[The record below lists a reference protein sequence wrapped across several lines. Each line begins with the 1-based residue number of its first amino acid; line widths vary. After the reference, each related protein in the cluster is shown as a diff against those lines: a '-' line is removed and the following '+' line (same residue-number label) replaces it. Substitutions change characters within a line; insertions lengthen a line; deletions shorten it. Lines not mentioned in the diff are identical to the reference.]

1 MGTRVGINYP
11 DNLFRPFICIFSL
24 SFPLLYFFLFVY
36 ISFLLPYIYRYILLI
51 YCYIYIANGPGS
63 IFPFFP
69 PAEKPSPVTL
79 VLKRTKKHRFASLPV
94 SKSIHTPMIIS
105 LHFLPQLLIIYKN
118 KNQVHC
124 RGRFF
129 YFIHVSKNKKA
140 NVFFLNNCKRFAFFF
155 THLKILYI
163 PSNTFFLTIK
173 SLCSSFSTSC
183 CMCVKECMGVPYVKI
198 GA

>member
-63 IFPFFP
+63 IYPFFP

-94 SKSIHTPMIIS
+94 SKSIHTPIIIS

-129 YFIHVSKNKKA
+129 T
-140 NVFFLNNCKRFAFFF
+140 LF
-155 THLKILYI
+155 TFLKIRKQM
-163 PSNTFFLTIK
+163 F
-173 SLCSSFSTSC
+173 SF
-183 CMCVKECMGVPYVKI
+183 
-198 GA
+198 